1 MAMDMKLIQKDTY
14 CLKFPDDKK
23 ECKIDGIGITPDGA
37 IIVGDRNNKKLKI
50 YHPEKKQQCSLEF
63 EHEPVD
69 VAVIGDS
76 KVIVTLMDGQN
87 FTNELY
93 VVDIKIPDKPT
104 LKEKIKL
111 GFKVGAISVHEDK
124 LIVNCFDDPRSV
136 KMIDRAGHV
145 HWSTSLDDKG
155 EPLFAAPVRNAC
167 FVENKAL
174 VIFVA
179 DTWFT
184 NHSITKLN
192 GDTGEVI
199 DVCKLT
205 EPEYD
210 VPGITHDASGNLFI
224 SYRQT
229 HALAVWSSN
238 LDRRK
243 TLLTNTEGL
252 GPRPN
257 TLKYN
262 DCTNELFVTFSFRSD
277 RRNLVDC
284 YRVSSM

>member
-1 MAMDMKLIQKDTY
+1 MAVAMKLIPKDSY
-14 CLKFPDDKK
+14 CLKFPDDKE
-23 ECKIDGIGITPDGA
+23 ECKIDGIDITLDGA
-37 IIVGDRNNKKLKI
+37 IIVGDRDNKKLKI
-50 YHPEKKQQCSLEF
+50 YHPERQYHSSLEF
-63 EHEPVD
+63 EYEPVD

-76 KVIVTLMDGQN
+76 EVIVTLMDGLKFADQ
-87 FTNELY
+87 LY
-93 VVDIKIPDKPT
+93 VVDIKSPDKPT

-111 GFKVGAISVHEDK
+111 GFKVGAVSVYEDK

-136 KMIDRAGHV
+136 KMIDRTGRV
-145 HWSTSLDDKG
+145 YWSTSLDDKG
-155 EPLFAAPVRNAC
+155 EPLFAAPVRNTC

-174 VIFVA
+174 VVFIA

-199 DVCKLT
+199 NVCKLA

-210 VPGITHDASGNLFI
+210 VPGITHDARGNLFV

-229 HALAVWSSN
+229 HGFAVLSSN
-238 LDRRK
+238 LDCRK
-243 TLLTNTEGL
+243 TLLTITEGL

-257 TLKYN
+257 TLTYN
-262 DCTNELFVTFSFRSD
+262 ESNGELFVTFSFRSG

-284 YRVSSM
+284 YIVS